1 MRVYLGVILSGA
13 CKGEVDGSSEVC
25 GLLKGEKIY
34 ELE

>member
-13 CKGEVDGSSEVC
+13 CKGEVEEYSEVC

>member
-13 CKGEVDGSSEVC
+13 CKGEVEGFSEVC

-34 ELE
+34 ELD

>member
-13 CKGEVDGSSEVC
+13 CKGEVEGSSE
-25 GLLKGEKIY
+25 LLEGNKTY

>member
-1 MRVYLGVILSGA
+1 MKVYFGVILSGA
-13 CKGEVDGSSEVC
+13 CKGEGSSEVC